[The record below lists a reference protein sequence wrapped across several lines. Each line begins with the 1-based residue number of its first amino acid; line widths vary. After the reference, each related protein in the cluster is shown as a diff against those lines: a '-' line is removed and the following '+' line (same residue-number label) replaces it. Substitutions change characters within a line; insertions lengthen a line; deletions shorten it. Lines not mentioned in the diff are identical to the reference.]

1 MLLVLRIV
9 QMDVQSMEHVN
20 SQEILFIGKGR
31 RKRATAQIKL
41 LPKSLE
47 VSESTYSCKI
57 NGQSL
62 QSYFHNDPFN
72 LLTVE
77 GPFKVLTDQDHPYLD
92 IEVKVTGGGLS
103 SQAEAIRLGI
113 SKALVAMQPPL
124 RSALRDEGFLTSDAR
139 RKERKKYGLK
149 KARKA
154 SQFSKR

>member
-1 MLLVLRIV
+1 MRQVLMDV
-9 QMDVQSMEHVN
+9 QMDAQNMEHAN
-20 SQEILFIGKGR
+20 NQDMLFIGKGR
-31 RKRATAQIKL
+31 RKRAIARISL
-41 LPKSLE
+41 LPKPLE
-47 VSESTYSCKI
+47 SSDSTYSCQI

-62 QSYFHNDPFN
+62 QSYFHNDPFS

-77 GPFKVLTDQDHPYLD
+77 GPFKVLMDQDHPFLD
-92 IEVKVTGGGLS
+92 IEVKVRGGGLS

-124 RSALRDEGFLTSDAR
+124 RHLLREQGFLTTDAR

>member
-1 MLLVLRIV
+1 MDV
-9 QMDVQSMEHVN
+9 QMDAQNMEHAN
-20 SQEILFIGKGR
+20 NQDMLFIGKGR
-31 RKRATAQIKL
+31 RKRAIARIIL
-41 LPKSLE
+41 LPKPLE
-47 VSESTYSCKI
+47 SSDSTYSCQI

-62 QSYFHNDPFN
+62 QSYFHNDPFS

-77 GPFKVLTDQDHPYLD
+77 GPFKVLTDQDHPFLD
-92 IEVKVTGGGLS
+92 IEVKVRGGGLS

-124 RSALRDEGFLTSDAR
+124 RHLLREQGFLTTDAR

>member
-1 MLLVLRIV
+1 
-9 QMDVQSMEHVN
+9 MEHAN
-20 SQEILFIGKGR
+20 NQDMLFIGKGR
-31 RKRATAQIKL
+31 RKRAIARISL
-41 LPKSLE
+41 LPKPLE
-47 VSESTYSCKI
+47 SSDSTYSCQI

-62 QSYFHNDPFN
+62 QSYFHNDPFS

-77 GPFKVLTDQDHPYLD
+77 GPFKVLTDQDHLFLD
-92 IEVKVTGGGLS
+92 IEVKVRGGGLS

-124 RSALRDEGFLTSDAR
+124 RHLLREQGFLTTDAR

>member
-1 MLLVLRIV
+1 MDV
-9 QMDVQSMEHVN
+9 QMDAQNMEHAN
-20 SQEILFIGKGR
+20 NQDMLFIGKGR
-31 RKRATAQIKL
+31 RKRAIARISL
-41 LPKSLE
+41 LPKPLE
-47 VSESTYSCKI
+47 SSDSTYSCQI

-62 QSYFHNDPFN
+62 QSYFHNDPFS

-77 GPFKVLTDQDHPYLD
+77 GPFKVLTDQDHPFFLD
-92 IEVKVTGGGLS
+92 IEVKVRGGGLS

-124 RSALRDEGFLTSDAR
+124 RHLLREQGFLTTDAR

>member
-1 MLLVLRIV
+1 
-9 QMDVQSMEHVN
+9 MDVQSMEHVN
-20 SQEILFIGKGR
+20 NQGNLFIGKGR
-31 RKRATAQIKL
+31 RKRAIARISL
-41 LPKSLE
+41 LPKPLE
-47 VSESTYSCKI
+47 SSETTYSCQV

-62 QSYFHNDPFN
+62 QSYFQNDPFS
-72 LLTVE
+72 LLMVE
-77 GPFKVLTDQDHPYLD
+77 GPFKVLTDQDHPFLD
-92 IEVKVTGGGLS
+92 IEVKVIGGGLS

-124 RSALRDEGFLTSDAR
+124 RHLLRQEGFLTSDAR